1 MLTSF
6 ISSQNHWSKCTGW
19 LLFSSLL
26 CGFFGVAVVASSQ
39 EADQEDSGLAED
51 HPHLSDR
58 ILNYRIEVSLDPL
71 EKKVTG
77 HEILT
82 WRNQSGQALQDFCFH
97 LYLNAFKNNRS
108 TFVRESSSRPLWDGI
123 EEIPD
128 DYWGY
133 TNVESI
139 QVMSDE
145 ESFRPQVIKREYI
158 HPDDDNEMD
167 RSVLRVELNQPLPA
181 GEVIE
186 FRIDFESKL
195 PKGTRRTGWAEDYF
209 FVAQWFPKI
218 GVVQEGQWNC
228 HQYHQ
233 STEYFSD
240 FGVYDVSFTVPTP
253 FVVGAT
259 GKRVDQRDNGDGTT
273 TYRYLQEDVHDFA
286 WTGSP
291 RFLEKKRRFSD
302 PPLPEVDMTLLLLP
316 EHRHL
321 EERYFTAIQ
330 HALHYFGTWFGPY
343 PYETITVVDPAYRS
357 GSGGMEYPTFLTG
370 GANFWAPEK
379 VLSPEG
385 VTIHEVGHQ
394 WWYGMSANNE
404 FEESWL
410 DEGLNS
416 WSEARVQKYAYQ
428 PSRFMR
434 RLFGGIPFVFNS
446 VEIPFETGSLA
457 SVRGGGQL
465 DVMTRTGWEY
475 LGRTSYRVNSYSKP
489 EMILWT
495 LERWLG
501 EELML
506 KAMSTYFQRYQFKHP
521 TTRDF
526 IETINEVAQQDLGW
540 FFEQT
545 FFSSELVDY
554 GIETATSVKIPDP
567 KGVFDEDQE
576 EPPGSEEE
584 TGEAE
589 EQYLTE
595 VVVKRFEGAK
605 FPVEVLMVFE
615 DGEEIREEWDGQDRW
630 HRYRVERPVRLKY
643 AEVDPERKLL
653 LDIDPTNN
661 SHYAKE
667 EDGFALATKKWAA
680 KWLFWLQNL
689 LEMFAFIA

>member
-6 ISSQNHWSKCTGW
+6 KQFQNMPCWW
-19 LLFSSLL
+19 FVLLVFS
-26 CGFFGVAVVASSQ
+26 FFLAGTSALAMAQ
-39 EADQEDSGLAED
+39 EGEPDDSGTQ
-51 HPHLSDR
+51 LSDR
-58 ILNYRIEVSLDPL
+58 ILNYRIEVGLDPL
-71 EKKVTG
+71 EKTVQG
-77 HEILT
+77 HETLT
-82 WRNQSGQALQDFCFH
+82 WRNTSGQALQDFCFH
-97 LYLNAFKNNRS
+97 LYLNAFRNNRS
-108 TFVRESSSRPLWDGI
+108 TFVQESSARPLWGGI
-123 EEIPD
+123 EEIPEN
-128 DYWGY
+128 YWGY
-133 TNVESI
+133 TDIESI
-139 QVMSDE
+139 QVVADQE
-145 ESFRPQVIKREYI
+145 AFRPRVVKREFI

-167 RSVLRVELNQPLPA
+167 RSVFRIELDQALPA
-181 GEVIE
+181 EEVIE
-186 FRIDFESKL
+186 FRIAFTSKL

-218 GVVQEGQWNC
+218 GVVQDGQWNC

-233 STEYFSD
+233 SSEYFAD
-240 FGVYDVSFTVPTP
+240 FGVYDVSFTVPAD
-253 FVVGAT
+253 FIVGAT
-259 GKRVDQRDNGDGTT
+259 GKRVDQQDNGDGTT
-273 TYRYLQEDVHDFA
+273 TYRYVQEDVHDFA

-291 RFLEKKRRFSD
+291 RFLEKTRLFSS
-302 PPLPEVDMTLLLLP
+302 PPLPEVEMTLLLLP

-321 EERYFTAIQ
+321 EERYFVATE
-330 HALHYFGTWFGPY
+330 HALHYYGTWFGPY

-357 GSGGMEYPTFLTG
+357 NSGGMEYPTFLTG

-416 WSEARVQKYAYQ
+416 WSESRVQKYSYE

-434 RLFGGIPFVFNS
+434 RLFGGIPFTFDS
-446 VEIPFETGSLA
+446 VEIPFETGALA
-457 SVRGGGQL
+457 SVRRDGQL
-465 DVMTRTGWEY
+465 DVMTRRAWEY
-475 LGRTSYRVNSYSKP
+475 LGRPSYRVNSYSKP

-501 EELML
+501 EDVML

-521 TTRDF
+521 TTHDF
-526 IETINEVAQQDLGW
+526 IETINEVAGQDMGW
-540 FFEQT
+540 FFDQT
-545 FFSSELVDY
+545 FFTSELVDY
-554 GIETATSVKIPDP
+554 GIETARSVKIPEP
-567 KGVFDEDQE
+567 EGVFDDGRVVTPSTE
-576 EPPGSEEE
+576 ESDKG
-584 TGEAE
+584 E

-595 VVVKRFEGAK
+595 VVVKRFEGAR

-630 HRYRVERPVRLKY
+630 HRYRAERPTRLKY
-643 AEVDPERKLL
+643 AQVDPERKLL

-661 SHYAKE
+661 GHYARQE
-667 EDGFALATKKWAA
+667 EGYSLATRKWAA

-689 LEMFAFIA
+689 LEVFAFVG